1 MGRLSDDTHDEGN
14 DIVNTM
20 IPSRIQMLQTPTM
33 MSNVVKCIG
42 NNDEWRGGRIRNIVV
57 TKIKYGGKDDDT
69 RLDDDDDEGISD
81 SIVIDQCFP
90 RDNDSN
96 DDNISNL
103 IGWVHLE
110 DGDDVEINPKGRAVY
125 DRTDRYLKK

>member
-69 RLDDDDDEGISD
+69 RLHSDDDEGISN
-81 SIVIDQCFP
+81 SIVIDRCVL
-90 RDNDSN
+90 RS
-96 DDNISNL
+96 DDNKD
-103 IGWVHLE
+103 E
-110 DGDDVEINPKGRAVY
+110 
-125 DRTDRYLKK
+125 